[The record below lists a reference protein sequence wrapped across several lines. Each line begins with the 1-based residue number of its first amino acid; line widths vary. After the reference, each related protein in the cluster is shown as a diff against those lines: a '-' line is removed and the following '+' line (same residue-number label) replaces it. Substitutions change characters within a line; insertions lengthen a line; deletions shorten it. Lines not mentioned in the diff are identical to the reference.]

1 MNKRQNRIYNELISK
16 YNFDEE
22 QIEQIKLGLRNNL
35 NVNIYA
41 NPKFSSEQMR
51 EIRQGLNY
59 ELDVSIYAKPE
70 FNAGQRG

>member
-22 QIEQIKLGLRNNL
+22 QKSQIKLGIGDNL

-41 NPKFSSEQMR
+41 NPEFSSE
-51 EIRQGLNY
+51 
-59 ELDVSIYAKPE
+59 
-70 FNAGQRG
+70 